1 MRRWLLLVMVLLL
14 PLRAWVGDAMA
25 GQMLQQA
32 MPPAAHAMAQP
43 ATAPAAPHHAHAGPT
58 LHHDCDEA
66 PAATGQPDPGDDA
79 AMGDCPTCASCQAC
93 SAVALSPA
101 HSALPLPSFPH
112 APPHGGTGAHAS
124 AEQPHAFKPP
134 RG

>member
-25 GQMLQQA
+25 GQMVQQA
-32 MPPAAHAMAQP
+32 MPPAHAMVQA
-43 ATAPAAPHHAHAGPT
+43 APAAAMHHAQAGPT

-66 PAATGQPDPGDDA
+66 PSAAMQPGHGDDA

-93 SAVALSPA
+93 SAIALSPVEP
-101 HSALPLPSFPH
+101 ALPLPSFSH
-112 APPHGGTGAHAS
+112 APPHGGSRAHVS